1 MKGDEMTT
9 GTKKPKWGVVNFK
22 QIEARRKELSL
33 PKSTMALNLGITN
46 STYHNW
52 ARGKTVPHES
62 QQEQVKAAMDSM
74 TGAPARSDASG
85 SAAGAGPA
93 RHGSERS
100 GRRRETVVGG
110 SIPMPSGFT
119 PTDRLSHQHLA
130 DSSVRGNEVNGI
142 ATITAAYISAQGGPV
157 AKEVVFDFIS
167 GLQKALHPIVVP
179 TVVASPK
186 ADEPIL
192 VATG

>member
-1 MKGDEMTT
+1 MTT

-52 ARGKTVPHES
+52 ARGATVPHES
-62 QQEQVKAAMDSM
+62 QQEQIKSALESM
-74 TGAPARSDASG
+74 TGAPVDASG
-85 SAAGAGPA
+85 SRPGPKSR
-93 RHGSERS
+93 RHPERTS
-100 GRRRETVVGG
+100 KGRETVVGG
-110 SIPMPSGFT
+110 SIPMPSGFS
-119 PTDRLSHQHLA
+119 PTDQSHNPLA
-130 DSSVRGNEVNGI
+130 NASVRGIEVNGI
-142 ATITAAYISAQGGPV
+142 ATITAAYITSQSQVGPV

-167 GLQKALHPIVVP
+167 GLQRALNP
-179 TVVASPK
+179 VAAPASVEAPAK
-186 ADEPIL
+186 VEEPA